1 MGVIFCDA
9 LRDLVPFAQ
18 FKKREKHPCRIPT
31 FSKVAVATR
40 ELYIM
45 RKWTRKLK
53 NMALLHFVCHKICN
67 RKTKIRQI
75 KFEIRLTV

>member
-1 MGVIFCDA
+1 MGVIFHDA
-9 LRDLVPFAQ
+9 LRNLVPFAQ

-53 NMALLHFVCHKICN
+53 NMTLLHFVCHKMCN

-75 KFEIRLTV
+75 KFEIRLTM